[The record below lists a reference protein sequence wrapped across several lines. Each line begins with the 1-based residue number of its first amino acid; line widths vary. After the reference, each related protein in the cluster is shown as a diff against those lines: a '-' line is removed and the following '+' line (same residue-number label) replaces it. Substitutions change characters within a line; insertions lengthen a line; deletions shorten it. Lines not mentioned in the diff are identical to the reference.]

1 MKKIIAMIM
10 LVVMTVGAGISH
22 AAAQKGRLD
31 SSAIMKLVDKYKG
44 EDGFETVTF
53 GNLAVG
59 LAKMVANA
67 TVQTP
72 EDKAALDMLSG
83 IRKFVAVEYEDA
95 SASAKASFD
104 KEISA
109 LLAGAE
115 KIVEVKDGGDSVD
128 IYGTLSED
136 GDKINDIIIHVP
148 EESSVVCIFGAVDIN
163 DLGKVVRMEDE

>member
-1 MKKIIAMIM
+1 MKKIIVMVILVAM
-10 LVVMTVGAGISH
+10 TAGTGIIH
-22 AAAQKGRLD
+22 ASAQKGKID
-31 SSAIMKLVDKYKG
+31 SAAILKVVGKYQR
-44 EDGFETVTF
+44 EEGFETVTF

-59 LAKMVANA
+59 LVKLVANA
-67 TVQTP
+67 AAQTP
-72 EDKAALDMLSG
+72 EDKAALDIMDG
-83 IRKFVAVEYEDA
+83 INKFVAVEYYDA
-95 SASAKASFD
+95 EASVKASFN

-136 GDKINDIIIHVP
+136 GDKISDIIIHVP

>member
-1 MKKIIAMIM
+1 MKKIIAMVM
-10 LVVMTVGAGISH
+10 LVIMTAGTGISH
-22 AAAQKGRLD
+22 AAARKGAVD
-31 SSAIMKLVDKYKG
+31 SSALLKLVDKYKG

-59 LAKMVANA
+59 FVKMIANA
-67 TVQTP
+67 SVQTP

-83 IRKFVAVEYEDA
+83 IKKFVAVEYGDA

-115 KIVEVKDGGDSVD
+115 KIVEVKDDGDSVD
-128 IYGTLSED
+128 IYGTLSKD
-136 GDKINDIIIHVP
+136 GEKIRDIIIHVP
-148 EESSVVCIFGAVDIN
+148 EESSILCIFGTVDIN
-163 DLGKVVRMEDE
+163 DLGKVMKATDE

>member
-1 MKKIIAMIM
+1 MKKIIAMVM

-115 KIVEVKDGGDSVD
+115 KIVEVKDDGDSVD
-128 IYGTLSED
+128 IYGTLSKD
-136 GDKINDIIIHVP
+136 GEKIRDIIIHVP
-148 EESSVVCIFGAVDIN
+148 EESSILCIFGTVDIKN
-163 DLGKVVRMEDE
+163 LGEVMKTANE

>member
-1 MKKIIAMIM
+1 MKKIIAMVM

-136 GDKINDIIIHVP
+136 GDKISDIIIHVP
-148 EESSVVCIFGAVDIN
+148 EESSVVCLFGTLDVK
-163 DLGKVVRMEDE
+163 DLGTVMKTANE

>member
-1 MKKIIAMIM
+1 MKKIIAMVM
-10 LVVMTVGAGISH
+10 LVIMTAGTGIIH
-22 AAAQKGRLD
+22 ASAQKGKID
-31 SSAIMKLVDKYKG
+31 STAILKVVGKYQR
-44 EDGFETVTF
+44 EEGFETVTF

-59 LAKMVANA
+59 LVKLVANA
-67 TVQTP
+67 AARTP

-136 GDKINDIIIHVP
+136 GDKISDIIIHVP

>member
-1 MKKIIAMIM
+1 MKKIIAMVM

-31 SSAIMKLVDKYKG
+31 SSTIMKLVNKYKG

-136 GDKINDIIIHVP
+136 GDKISDIIIHVP

>member
-1 MKKIIAMIM
+1 MKKIIAMVM

-95 SASAKASFD
+95 SASAKSSFD

-109 LLAGAE
+109 LLAGTE

-128 IYGTLSED
+128 IYGTLSKD
-136 GDKINDIIIHVP
+136 GDKISDIIIHVP
-148 EESSVVCIFGAVDIN
+148 EGSSIVCLFGTLDDK
-163 DLGKVVRMEDE
+163 DLGTVMKTANE